1 MSKLWLWV
9 NMMQLQNSLAIL
21 EVNTPINVLFIEKE
35 YNDVINL
42 APPKGITDSIV
53 DSLMFWKEDPTDLK
67 VNATE
72 EYRRLDDTSEENTKK
87 LSRQQEA

>member
-35 YNDVINL
+35 YNDIINL
-42 APPKGITDSIV
+42 APPKGITDSVV
-53 DSLMFWKEDPTDLK
+53 DSLIFWKEDPKELK

-72 EYRRLDDTSEENTKK
+72 SRRLDDTSGENTKK